1 MPFPLSEFDSLSLEP
16 YVMLEKYGRGEY
28 AELIHAAAQCG
39 VMAACTLQ
47 SMALNTH
54 NLFKHNHFIL

>member
-28 AELIHAAAQCG
+28 AELIHAAADSVWRDG
-39 VMAACTLQ
+39 SVYSAVHGL
-47 SMALNTH
+47 
-54 NLFKHNHFIL
+54 KHTQPV